1 VPIPER
7 RGIFCPEVT
16 SNTRKHF
23 VPVLCPPSLKGGPGR
38 DSGSAGPLR
47 PLAKAIQQEGTAR
60 VSRSERRLGLVLG
73 GGGVRCLAHLGVVQT
88 LLDHGL
94 RPDLITSSST
104 GTLMGI
110 LLASG
115 VSPAQ
120 IRHKLNQAPFRWG
133 WFTPSLRHGG
143 LFSQRNMIALLNHFD
158 VPERL
163 EKLPIPLHVS
173 ITDLVNARP
182 EVRSTGDTVTV
193 ALASCALP
201 GVYAPVPIG
210 DQLFGDGGVTNN
222 VPADVCRRLVGPEG
236 IVLTSS
242 LEMDSSVPSTE
253 IRTFLE
259 VAYRSIYLP
268 IVNERYRNFRQHS
281 DIIIEPFAHCP
292 LCFSQWRE
300 ILRFHSPRAMR
311 RHFEAGRLCME
322 RALPRL
328 QDLLESPLAQVE
340 EEPA

>member
-1 VPIPER
+1 MKR
-7 RGIFCPEVT
+7 
-16 SNTRKHF
+16 
-23 VPVLCPPSLKGGPGR
+23 
-38 DSGSAGPLR
+38 
-47 PLAKAIQQEGTAR
+47 Q
-60 VSRSERRLGLVLG
+60 LGLVLG

-88 LLDHGL
+88 LLDHGV
-94 RPDLITSSST
+94 RPDLITSAST

-110 LLASG
+110 LLANG
-115 VSPAQ
+115 VSPAE

-143 LFSQRNMIALLNHFD
+143 LFSQRNMIALLNHFQ

-163 EKLPIPLHVS
+163 ENLPIALHVMV
-173 ITDLVNARP
+173 TDLVNARP
-182 EVRSTGDTVTV
+182 AVMCKGETITV

-201 GVYAPVPIG
+201 GVYAPVPMG
-210 DQLFGDGGVTNN
+210 ELVYGDGGVTNN
-222 VPADVCRRLVGPEG
+222 VPADVCRRLVGPDG
-236 IVLTSS
+236 VVLTSS
-242 LEMDSSVPSTE
+242 LEMDTSVPSTE

-281 DIIIEPFAHCP
+281 DVIIEPFAQCP

-311 RHFEAGRLCME
+311 RHFDSGRKCME
-322 RALPRL
+322 LALPRL
-328 QDLLESPLAQVE
+328 QQLLEAPVHRNE